1 MEFKPIETQE
11 QFDEAIKERIE
22 RAKRAAV
29 PEDYE
34 DLKAKAA
41 RLAELE
47 ESSKSELQ
55 KAQEAAASAQ
65 RELESMRT
73 RAQRADLAQRIA
85 QEKGVPVSL
94 ITGDTQE
101 DMERSADALIAW
113 KTPDPAPKVKNPG
126 THDSSK
132 QTGAADGYEQA
143 KRELA
148 KAMFGGTE

>member
-11 QFDEAIKERIE
+11 QFDGMVKERIE
-22 RAKRAAV
+22 RAKRSAI

-41 RLAELE
+41 RLDEIE
-47 ESSKSELQ
+47 EKSKTELQ
-55 KAQEAAASAQ
+55 KAQEAAAAAQ
-65 RELESMRT
+65 RELEGMRA
-73 RAQRADLAQRIA
+73 RAKRADLAQKVA

-94 ITGDTQE
+94 ITGETQE

-113 KTPDPAPKVKNPG
+113 KTPAPAPKVKAPG
-126 THDSSK
+126 THDNSK
-132 QTGAADGYEQA
+132 QTGAADGYELA

-148 KAMFGGTE
+148 KAMFGGQE

>member
-11 QFDEAIKERIE
+11 QFDEMVKERIE
-22 RAKRAAV
+22 RAKRSAV

-41 RLAELE
+41 RLDEIE
-47 ESSKSELQ
+47 EKGKTELQ
-55 KAQEAAASAQ
+55 KAQEAAAAAQ
-65 RELESMRT
+65 RELESMRA
-73 RAQRADLAQRIA
+73 RAERADLAQRIA

-94 ITGDTQE
+94 ITGETQE

-113 KTPDPAPKVKNPG
+113 KTPAPAPKVKTPG
-126 THDSSK
+126 AHDNSK
-132 QTGAADGYEQA
+132 QTGAADGYELA

-148 KAMFGGTE
+148 RAMFGGQE